1 MFHPEVGWYHVSP
14 RRVGWYHVSPKV
26 GWYHVSPKGW
36 MVQNP
41 QKMTA
46 SHVCQRRLL
55 VYTIRAQIV
64 TGLGFIVGLVLMS

>member
-1 MFHPEVGWYHVSP
+1 MFHPGGWDGIMFPQRWDGITFHP
-14 RRVGWYHVSPKV
+14 RVGWCKI
-26 GWYHVSPKGW
+26 
-36 MVQNP
+36 P

-55 VYTIRAQIV
+55 VYTIRSQIV

>member
-1 MFHPEVGWYHVSP
+1 MVSCFP
-14 RRVGWYHVSPKV
+14 KGGMVSRFTQGLDSAKSPK
-26 GWYHVSPKGW
+26 
-36 MVQNP
+36 
-41 QKMTA
+41 KMTA

>member
-1 MFHPEVGWYHVSP
+1 MFHPGGWDGIMFPQRWDGITFHP
-14 RRVGWYHVSPKV
+14 RVGWCKI
-26 GWYHVSPKGW
+26 
-36 MVQNP
+36 P
-41 QKMTA
+41 QKKMTA